1 MKSSGKLA
9 SATSAGGADRGV
21 ALLVVLLAVTLL
33 TIVVVEFT
41 YSTQIDEHIA
51 MSGRNGLQAH
61 YLARSAINLAKM
73 VLDLDTKLDVA
84 SGADSAHDL
93 WAKEVPPFPL
103 GGGTA
108 AFAIEDERGKI
119 NLNDVLSGSGSGDL
133 NQRRT
138 LILERLFSILGV
150 EREVLEAI
158 LDWLDPDDEPRTA
171 IGGAELPYYLSLDPP
186 LRPRNGA
193 LLTFSELLLVRGVSP
208 ALLERLS
215 RFVTVLPGLP
225 SQAPRVNVNTAPPE
239 VLFALGG
246 KMMHSPALVS
256 RIVEARRR
264 KAIGSW
270 RELLD
275 IAGDAK
281 AIGEIQQLARFDSDC
296 FTITALG
303 SVAGTAKGVRE
314 TVVRK
319 KGGLAG
325 TSFTTL
331 SWRPALATS
340 LTRAQRSDFLAAL
353 ATLKAGLEASR

>member
-1 MKSSGKLA
+1 MKSSGKPTGGK
-9 SATSAGGADRGV
+9 SAGADRGV

-61 YLARSAINLAKM
+61 YLARSAVNLAKM
-73 VLDLDTKLDVA
+73 VLDLDTKLDIA
-84 SGADSAHDL
+84 SGSDSSHDL

-103 GGGTA
+103 GEGTA

-119 NLNDVLSGSGSGDL
+119 NLNDLLSGSGSGDV
-133 NQRRT
+133 NPQRA
-138 LILERLFSILGV
+138 LILERLLSLLGV

-193 LLTFSELLLVRGVSP
+193 LLTLSELLLVRGVTP
-208 ALLERLS
+208 RLLERLG

-239 VLFALGG
+239 VLFALGE
-246 KMMHSPALVS
+246 KMMRSPALVS
-256 RIVEARRR
+256 RIVEARQR

-270 RELLD
+270 RNLLD
-275 IAGDAK
+275 IAGEAK
-281 AIGEIQQLARFDSDC
+281 AIGEIQQLVRFDSDC
-296 FTITALG
+296 FTITAVG

-314 TVVRK
+314 MVVRK
-319 KGGLAG
+319 KGVLAG
-325 TSFTTL
+325 TTFTTL

-340 LTRAQRSDFLAAL
+340 LTRPEGSDFLAAL
-353 ATLKAGLEASR
+353 ATLQAGLEASR